1 MRAFQYARMYTKGTG
16 KYGDDYLEKRDF
28 RIFLVALRQRFEYLV
43 AFKQIDTGED
53 QRFDYK
59 EFEAALPQ
67 IQKWVGPIDN
77 PKKVFKD
84 IDKNKGGQILFDE
97 FCEWS
102 IKKKLDLEDDDEEDG
117 TMDEAQ

>member
-1 MRAFQYARMYTKGTG
+1 M
-16 KYGDDYLEKRDF
+16 
-28 RIFLVALRQRFEYLV
+28 
-43 AFKQIDTGED
+43 
-53 QRFDYK
+53 
-59 EFEAALPQ
+59 
-67 IQKWVGPIDN
+67 
-77 PKKVFKD
+77 FKD

>member
-1 MRAFQYARMYTKGTG
+1 MYTKGTG

-59 EFEAALPQ
+59 EFEAALP
-67 IQKWVGPIDN
+67 
-77 PKKVFKD
+77 
-84 IDKNKGGQILFDE
+84 
-97 FCEWS
+97 
-102 IKKKLDLEDDDEEDG
+102 
-117 TMDEAQ
+117 